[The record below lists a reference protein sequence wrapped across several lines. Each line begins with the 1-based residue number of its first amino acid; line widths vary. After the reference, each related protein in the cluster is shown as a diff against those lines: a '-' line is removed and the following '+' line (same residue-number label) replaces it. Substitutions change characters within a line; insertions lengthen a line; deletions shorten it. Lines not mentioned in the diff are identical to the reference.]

1 MHPLQTLV
9 NTGIRYSQTPSA
21 QRGIQLANAIA
32 AIFFLLSLVVAVMY
46 YLWYGWYSLT
56 YLIPLTGLSA
66 FVIVFFNHVGWIT
79 VSRVWLS
86 VGPGVLISALSVY
99 SKSLYYDEQGEL
111 DYFTFR
117 MVILG
122 ACVIPWVVF
131 SLRERFALIGSSA
144 VALIILMLHD
154 PLHYAFGVPYQQ
166 DKLKVFNY
174 YFTNVII
181 FITFCII
188 TGSLGFLRWISEK
201 NEEKNIE
208 LIEDLALANRI
219 LMERNAEIEA
229 QSVEIQAQSDLV
241 HQSQAQLMEANHL
254 IDEQR
259 KQLFNRNQ
267 SLESELIEKNIK
279 LTETNSELI
288 KHNNELRQFSYT
300 VSHNLRGPVASL
312 LGLIALIDR
321 SRIHELDQDVFS
333 HLITATKQLDQIIK
347 DLSKIIDIRH
357 DIFRIRQ
364 RIVLESEVQD
374 ICQVLRKEIEDQ
386 HVDIR
391 TNFTGCAHIY
401 SIRPMVSSI
410 LYNLISNAIRYRSS
424 ERTPVVQITSTEN
437 DDYYFLEVED
447 NGLGIDLNKNQDNL
461 FKLYKRFHFH
471 TEGKGLGLYLVK
483 LQCESLGGVVT
494 VESEVNRY
502 TRFHVRLKKPINIE
516 RQVLYQESH
525 AEIFYDARLNATGV
539 IWKQHVNSEE
549 YRSVFRKC
557 LDFVR
562 TYNTPN
568 YFSDITKQG
577 SIHREDQLWMM
588 ESIMP
593 PAIKNGLRR
602 IAIVWGNASDPVV
615 QEYNARLTENLGRL
629 GADHRHFDSREDA
642 YEWLRAE
649 NERAAIVS
657 LPG

>member
-1 MHPLQTLV
+1 MQFLQKLV
-9 NTGIRYSQTPSA
+9 NTGTRFTNTPSA
-21 QRGIQLANAIA
+21 QRGLQLANAIA
-32 AIFFLLSLVVAVMY
+32 IIFFVLSLVVAVMY
-46 YLWYGWYSLT
+46 YFWYGSYPLT
-56 YLIPLTGLSA
+56 YLIPGTGFSA
-66 FVIVFFNHVGWIT
+66 LVIILFNRSGWIH
-79 VSRVWLS
+79 VSRFWLS
-86 VGPGVLISALSVY
+86 IGPGVLIMMLSIY
-99 SKSLYYDEQGEL
+99 SKRIYYDQQAEL

-122 ACVIPWVVF
+122 SSVIPWVVF
-131 SLRERFALIGSSA
+131 SLRERYALIGSSII
-144 VALIILMLHD
+144 VLTILMLHD
-154 PLHYAFGVPYQQ
+154 PLHYWFGVPYQQ

-174 YFTNVII
+174 YFTNVVI

-188 TGSLGFLRWISEK
+188 TGSLGFLRWLSEK
-201 NEEKNIE
+201 NETKNVE

-219 LMERNAEIEA
+219 LLERNSEIEA

-241 HQSQAQLMEANHL
+241 HQSQLQLLEANRL

-259 KQLFNRNQ
+259 NQLFDRNQ

-312 LGLIALIDR
+312 LGLIHLIDQ
-321 SRIHELDQDVFS
+321 SRIHETDREVFG
-333 HLITATKQLDQIIK
+333 HLFTATRQLDQIIK

-364 RIVLESEVQD
+364 RIDLESEILD
-374 ICQVLRKEIEDQ
+374 IRRVLKKEIEDQ
-386 HVDIR
+386 HVLLDIDVSECR
-391 TNFTGCAHIY
+391 DIY
-401 SIRPMVSSI
+401 SIKPMVNSI
-410 LYNLISNAIRYRSS
+410 LYNLISNAIRYRSI
-424 ERTPVVQITSTEN
+424 ERTPVVKVSSHE
-437 DDYYFLEVED
+437 DGEYYFIDVED
-447 NGLGIDLNKNQDNL
+447 NGLGIDLNQNKDNL

-483 LQCESLGGVVT
+483 LQCESLGGQVE

-502 TRFHVRLKKPINIE
+502 TIFRIRLKKPVNIE
-516 RQVLYQESH
+516 RQILYQEAH
-525 AEIFYDARLNATGV
+525 AEIFYDARINTTGV
-539 IWKQHVNSEE
+539 VWKKQVTSEE

-568 YFSDITKQG
+568 YLSDMTRQG
-577 SIHREDQLWMM
+577 AIAREDQVWML

-593 PAIKNGLRR
+593 PAIRNGMRR
-602 IAIVWGNASDPVV
+602 IATILGDATNPIV
-615 QEYNARLTENLGRL
+615 QEYNLRLAKEIGAL
-629 GADHRHFDSREDA
+629 GADYRFFVSREEA
-642 YEWLRAE
+642 YEWIRAE
-649 NERAAIVS
+649 NEKASIVS
-657 LPG
+657 QPG

>member
-1 MHPLQTLV
+1 MHFLQQLV
-9 NTGIRYSQTPSA
+9 NTGTRFTNTPSA
-21 QRGIQLANAIA
+21 QRGLQLANAIA
-32 AIFFLLSLVVAVMY
+32 IIFFLLSLVVAVMY
-46 YLWYGWYSLT
+46 YIWYGYYPLT
-56 YLIPLTGLSA
+56 YLIPATGLSA
-66 FVIVFFNHVGWIT
+66 LIIILFDKLGWINL
-79 VSRVWLS
+79 SRIWLS
-86 VGPGVLISALSVY
+86 IGPGILITLLSIY
-99 SKSLYYDEQGEL
+99 SKRLYYDQQAEL

-122 ACVIPWVVF
+122 SCVIPWVVF
-131 SLRERFALIGSSA
+131 SLRERSTLIASSVIALG
-144 VALIILMLHD
+144 ILMLHD
-154 PLHYAFGVPYQQ
+154 PLHYWFGVPYQQ

-174 YFTNVII
+174 YFTNVVI

-201 NEEKNIE
+201 NESKNVE

-219 LMERNAEIEA
+219 LMERNSEIEA

-241 HQSQAQLMEANHL
+241 HQSQIQLLEANRL

-259 KQLFNRNQ
+259 NQLFNRNQ

-312 LGLIALIDR
+312 LGLINLIDQ
-321 SRIHELDQDVFS
+321 SRIHELDRDVFA
-333 HLITATKQLDQIIK
+333 HLFTATKQLDQIIK

-364 RIVLESEVQD
+364 RIDLESEILD
-374 ICQVLRKEIEDQ
+374 IARVLRKEIEEQ
-386 HVDIR
+386 HAELSIDVKACPD
-391 TNFTGCAHIY
+391 IY
-401 SIRPMVSSI
+401 SIKPMVNSI
-410 LYNLISNAIRYRSS
+410 LYNLISNAIRYRST
-424 ERTPVVQITSTEN
+424 ERTPLVKVTSNEN
-437 DDYYFLEVED
+437 DDYYFIDVED
-447 NGLGIDLNKNQDNL
+447 NGLGIDLNHNKDNL

-483 LQCESLGGVVT
+483 LQCESLGGHVEA
-494 VESEVNRY
+494 ESEVNRY
-502 TRFHVRLKKPINIE
+502 TIFRVRLKKPVNIE
-516 RQVLYQESH
+516 RQILYQEAH
-525 AEIFYDARLNATGV
+525 AEIFYDARINTTGV
-539 IWKQHVNSEE
+539 VWKRQVTSEE

-568 YFSDITKQG
+568 YLSDMTRQG
-577 SIHREDQLWMM
+577 KIQREDQIWML

-593 PAIKNGLRR
+593 QAIRNGMKR
-602 IAIVWGNASDPVV
+602 IATVLGDTTQPLVE
-615 QEYNARLTENLGRL
+615 EYNLRLVGEIGTL
-629 GADHRHFDSREDA
+629 GANYRFFASREDA
-642 YEWLRAE
+642 YEWIRAE
-649 NERAAIVS
+649 NEKAAIVS
-657 LPG
+657 QLE